1 MTTET
6 LIVAGVIVLLVVLTF
21 IGLLSRYRKCA
32 SDEILVV
39 FGKAGKKKVVNEKTG
54 KPEEVIL
61 PSKIIHGGG
70 TFVMPVIQDW
80 AKMSL
85 KPIQIQV
92 NVTGVSSQMIK
103 VTIPVTLTTGIGT
116 TQTLMQ
122 NAASRFLTAK
132 TSEISDQIKDILI
145 GEVRSLMATMTIEE
159 INADRIKFIGKAK
172 ENIETELNKVGF
184 SIININNADISD
196 DANYIKNL
204 GQKAATKAL
213 AQAQADIAEEKK
225 KGDIQ
230 IAETNKQREIAV
242 ADAEKE
248 RETTVAQTRQEQ
260 EVRVAEI
267 NQEKEI
273 KLAEAEKNKQSGI
286 ANQKAEQAANIAKAN
301 TAAESEKAKAEAEKI
316 SAIAKAQ
323 AEADS
328 NRAESESLAE
338 ANVAKAKAE
347 ADSKKAEAEAEKQTR
362 IAQAKQK
369 QEAETQKAINEQ
381 EAAVAK
387 YESDKRVKAAEAD
400 KIAGVAEQNA
410 TIEVSKAKGEAE
422 KAKAEAEKV
431 AGTSKVE
438 AQMTIEKTKQEKQL
452 EVNEAAALAMEA
464 KLHAETIVPA
474 QKEKERITIEA
485 EAVKQKAVL
494 EAEAK
499 AAEILKEAEAK
510 ANATKLQL
518 EAEAEGTRKK
528 LLAEAE
534 GKRASLMAEAD
545 KFQAIEM
552 APALAVQK
560 MIESGLTPE
569 MVVQYKT
576 VDQLTGIAEASA
588 QMFEHVHLGQV
599 TVYGNENTA
608 GNFMAKTAENLNPA
622 FDLLRSIPFADTLKS
637 VLGKKELEEKKAETT
652 EFEEVK

>member
-6 LIVAGVIVLLVVLTF
+6 LIVAGVIVLLVVVTF

-54 KPEEVIL
+54 KTEEVIL

-92 NVTGVSSQMIK
+92 MVEGVSSQMIK
-103 VTIPVTLTTGIGT
+103 VRIPVTLTTGIGT
-116 TQTLMQ
+116 DQVLMQ

-248 RETTVAQTRQEQ
+248 RETTVAQTKQEQ
-260 EVRVAEI
+260 EVKVAEI
-267 NQEKEI
+267 NQEKAI
-273 KLAEAEKNKQSGI
+273 RLAEAEKNKQAGI
-286 ANQKAEQAANIAKAN
+286 AEQKAEQEASIARAN
-301 TAAESEKAKAEAEKI
+301 TQAESAKAEAESQRI
-316 SAIAKAQ
+316 
-323 AEADS
+323 
-328 NRAESESLAE
+328 
-338 ANVAKAKAE
+338 ANVAKSASEAASKKAAAKAE
-347 ADSKKAEAEAEKQTR
+347 
-362 IAQAKQK
+362 
-369 QEAETQKAINEQ
+369 
-381 EAAVAK
+381 
-387 YESDKRVKAAEAD
+387 
-400 KIAGVAEQNA
+400 
-410 TIEVSKAKGEAE
+410 
-422 KAKAEAEKV
+422 
-431 AGTSKVE
+431 
-438 AQMTIEKTKQEKQL
+438 
-452 EVNEAAALAMEA
+452 EA
-464 KLHAETIVPA
+464 KLQAEMIVPA
-474 QKEKERITIEA
+474 QKQKERVTIEA
-485 EAVKQKAVL
+485 EAIKAKAVL
-494 EAEAK
+494 EAEAE
-499 AAEILKEAEAK
+499 AAKILKEAEAK
-510 ANATKLQL
+510 ADATKLQL

-545 KFQAIEM
+545 KVQAIEM
-552 APALAVQK
+552 APALAVEK
-560 MIESGLTPE
+560 MIESGLTPQ

-576 VDQLTGIAEASA
+576 VDQLAGIAQASA
-588 QMFEHVHLGQV
+588 QMFEHIHLGQV

-622 FDLLRSIPFADTLKS
+622 LDLLRSIPFADTVKEMF
-637 VLGKKELEEKKAETT
+637 GKKQVEAT

>member
-54 KPEEVIL
+54 KSEEVIL

-286 ANQKAEQAANIAKAN
+286 ANKKAEQAANIAKAN

-338 ANVAKAKAE
+338 AKAE

-431 AGTSKVE
+431 AGTAKVE
-438 AQMTIEKTKQEKQL
+438 AEMTIEKTKQEKQL

-545 KFQAIEM
+545 KVQAIEM

>member
-6 LIVAGVIVLLVVLTF
+6 LIVAGVIVLLVVVTF

-54 KPEEVIL
+54 KTEEVIL

-92 NVTGVSSQMIK
+92 MVEGVSSQMIK
-103 VTIPVTLTTGIGT
+103 VRIPVTLTTGIGT
-116 TQTLMQ
+116 DQVLMQ

-172 ENIETELNKVGF
+172 ENIETELNKIGF

-248 RETTVAQTRQEQ
+248 RETTVAQTKQEQ
-260 EVRVAEI
+260 EVKVAEI
-267 NQEKEI
+267 NQEKAI
-273 KLAEAEKNKQSGI
+273 RLAEAEKNKQAGI
-286 ANQKAEQAANIAKAN
+286 AEQKAEQEASIARAN
-301 TAAESEKAKAEAEKI
+301 TQAESAKAEAESQRIANVAK
-316 SAIAKAQ
+316 SASEAASKKAAAD
-323 AEADS
+323 AE
-328 NRAESESLAE
+328 AE

-347 ADSKKAEAEAEKQTR
+347 ADSKKAEAEALKQTR

-369 QEAETQKAINEQ
+369 QEADTQKAINEQ
-381 EAAVAK
+381 EAATAE
-387 YESDKRVKAAEAD
+387 YESQKRIKAAEAD
-400 KIAGVAEQNA
+400 KQAGVAEQKA
-410 TIEVSKAKGEAE
+410 TIEVSKAKGEA
-422 KAKAEAEKV
+422 AQAQAEAEKV

-438 AQMTIEKTKQEKQL
+438 ARMAVAKTEQERQI
-452 EVNEAAALAMEA
+452 EVNEAAAKAEEA
-464 KLHAETIVPA
+464 KLQAEMIVPA
-474 QKEKERITIEA
+474 QKQKERVTIEA
-485 EAVKQKAVL
+485 EAIKAKAVL
-494 EAEAK
+494 EAEAE
-499 AAEILKEAEAK
+499 AAKILKEAEAK
-510 ANATKLQL
+510 ADATKLQL

-545 KFQAIEM
+545 KVQAIEM
-552 APALAVQK
+552 APALAVEK

>member
-54 KPEEVIL
+54 KSEEVIL

-103 VTIPVTLTTGIGT
+103 VTIPVTLTTGT

-145 GEVRSLMATMTIEE
+145 GEVRSLMTIEE

-286 ANQKAEQAANIAKAN
+286 ANQKAANIAKAN
-301 TAAESEKAKAEAEKI
+301 TAAESEKAEAEKI
-316 SAIAKAQ
+316 SAIAQ

-338 ANVAKAKAE
+338 AE
-347 ADSKKAEAEAEKQTR
+347 ADSKKAEKQTR

-381 EAAVAK
+381 AVAK

-410 TIEVSKAKGEAE
+410 TIEVSKAK
-422 KAKAEAEKV
+422 AKKV

-438 AQMTIEKTKQEKQL
+438 AQMTIEKSKQEKQL

-464 KLHAETIVPA
+464 KLHADPA
-474 QKEKERITIEA
+474 QKEKERI

-499 AAEILKEAEAK
+499 A
-510 ANATKLQL
+510 TKLQL
-518 EAEAEGTRKK
+518 EAEGTRKK
-528 LLAEAE
+528 LLAE
-534 GKRASLMAEAD
+534 GKRASLMAD
-545 KFQAIEM
+545 KVQAIEM
-552 APALAVQK
+552 AG
-560 MIESGLTPE
+560 SPE
-569 MVVQYKT
+569 
-576 VDQLTGIAEASA
+576 D
-588 QMFEHVHLGQV
+588 
-599 TVYGNENTA
+599 
-608 GNFMAKTAENLNPA
+608 
-622 FDLLRSIPFADTLKS
+622 D
-637 VLGKKELEEKKAETT
+637 
-652 EFEEVK
+652 

>member
-6 LIVAGVIVLLVVLTF
+6 LIVAGVIVLLVVVTF

-54 KPEEVIL
+54 KTEEVIL

-92 NVTGVSSQMIK
+92 MVEGVSSQMIK
-103 VTIPVTLTTGIGT
+103 VRIPVTLTTGIGT
-116 TQTLMQ
+116 DQVLMQ

-248 RETTVAQTRQEQ
+248 RETTVAQTKQEQ
-260 EVRVAEI
+260 EVKVAEI
-267 NQEKEI
+267 NQEKAI
-273 KLAEAEKNKQSGI
+273 RLAEAEKNKQAGI
-286 ANQKAEQAANIAKAN
+286 AEQKAEQEASIARAN
-301 TAAESEKAKAEAEKI
+301 TQAESAKAESQRIANVAK
-316 SAIAKAQ
+316 SASEAASKKA
-323 AEADS
+323 AAD
-328 NRAESESLAE
+328 AE
-338 ANVAKAKAE
+338 ANVAKAE
-347 ADSKKAEAEAEKQTR
+347 ADSKKAEALKQTR

-369 QEAETQKAINEQ
+369 QEADTQKAINEQ
-381 EAAVAK
+381 EAATAE
-387 YESDKRVKAAEAD
+387 YESQKRIKAAEAD
-400 KIAGVAEQNA
+400 KQAGVAEQKA
-410 TIEVSKAKGEAE
+410 TIEVSKAKGE
-422 KAKAEAEKV
+422 AEAEKV

-438 AQMTIEKTKQEKQL
+438 ARMAVAKTEQERQI
-452 EVNEAAALAMEA
+452 EVNEAAAKAEEA
-464 KLHAETIVPA
+464 KLQAEMIVPA
-474 QKEKERITIEA
+474 QKQKERE
-485 EAVKQKAVL
+485 
-494 EAEAK
+494 
-499 AAEILKEAEAK
+499 
-510 ANATKLQL
+510 
-518 EAEAEGTRKK
+518 
-528 LLAEAE
+528 
-534 GKRASLMAEAD
+534 
-545 KFQAIEM
+545 
-552 APALAVQK
+552 
-560 MIESGLTPE
+560 
-569 MVVQYKT
+569 
-576 VDQLTGIAEASA
+576 
-588 QMFEHVHLGQV
+588 
-599 TVYGNENTA
+599 
-608 GNFMAKTAENLNPA
+608 
-622 FDLLRSIPFADTLKS
+622 
-637 VLGKKELEEKKAETT
+637 
-652 EFEEVK
+652 

>member
-6 LIVAGVIVLLVVLTF
+6 LIVAGVIVLLVVVTF

-54 KPEEVIL
+54 KTEEVIL

-92 NVTGVSSQMIK
+92 MVEGVSSQMIK
-103 VTIPVTLTTGIGT
+103 VRIPVTLTTGIGT
-116 TQTLMQ
+116 DQVLMQ

-248 RETTVAQTRQEQ
+248 RETTVAQTKQEQ
-260 EVRVAEI
+260 EVKVAEI
-267 NQEKEI
+267 NQEKAI
-273 KLAEAEKNKQSGI
+273 RLAEAEKNKQAGI
-286 ANQKAEQAANIAKAN
+286 AEQKAEQEASIARAN
-301 TAAESEKAKAEAEKI
+301 TQAESAKAEAESQRIANVAK
-316 SAIAKAQ
+316 SASEAASKKAAAD
-323 AEADS
+323 AE
-328 NRAESESLAE
+328 AE

-347 ADSKKAEAEAEKQTR
+347 ADSKKA
-362 IAQAKQK
+362 
-369 QEAETQKAINEQ
+369 
-381 EAAVAK
+381 
-387 YESDKRVKAAEAD
+387 D
-400 KIAGVAEQNA
+400 
-410 TIEVSKAKGEAE
+410 
-422 KAKAEAEKV
+422 
-431 AGTSKVE
+431 
-438 AQMTIEKTKQEKQL
+438 
-452 EVNEAAALAMEA
+452 
-464 KLHAETIVPA
+464 
-474 QKEKERITIEA
+474 
-485 EAVKQKAVL
+485 
-494 EAEAK
+494 
-499 AAEILKEAEAK
+499 
-510 ANATKLQL
+510 ATKLQL

-545 KFQAIEM
+545 KVQAIEM
-552 APALAVQK
+552 APALAVEK
-560 MIESGLTPE
+560 MIESGLTPQ

-576 VDQLTGIAEASA
+576 VDQLAGIAQASA
-588 QMFEHVHLGQV
+588 QMFEHIHLGQV

-622 FDLLRSIPFADTLKS
+622 LDLLRSIPFADTVKEMF
-637 VLGKKELEEKKAETT
+637 GKKQVEAT

>member
-54 KPEEVIL
+54 KTEEVIL

-92 NVTGVSSQMIK
+92 MVEGVSSQMIK
-103 VTIPVTLTTGIGT
+103 VRIPVTLTTGIGT
-116 TQTLMQ
+116 DQVLMQ

-248 RETTVAQTRQEQ
+248 RETTVAQTKQEQ
-260 EVRVAEI
+260 EVKVAEI
-267 NQEKEI
+267 NQEKAI
-273 KLAEAEKNKQSGI
+273 RLAEAEKNKQAGI
-286 ANQKAEQAANIAKAN
+286 AEQKAEQEASIARAN
-301 TAAESEKAKAEAEKI
+301 TQAESAKAEAESQRIANVAK
-316 SAIAKAQ
+316 SASEAASKKAAAD
-323 AEADS
+323 AE
-328 NRAESESLAE
+328 AE

-347 ADSKKAEAEAEKQTR
+347 ADSKKAEAEALKQTR

-369 QEAETQKAINEQ
+369 QEADTQKAINEQ
-381 EAAVAK
+381 EAATAE
-387 YESDKRVKAAEAD
+387 YESQKRIKAAEAD
-400 KIAGVAEQNA
+400 KQAGVAEQKA
-410 TIEVSKAKGEAE
+410 TIEVSKAKGEA
-422 KAKAEAEKV
+422 AQAQAEAEKV

-438 AQMTIEKTKQEKQL
+438 ARMAVAKTEQERQI
-452 EVNEAAALAMEA
+452 EVNEAAAKAEEA
-464 KLHAETIVPA
+464 KLQAEMIVPA
-474 QKEKERITIEA
+474 QKQKERVTIEA
-485 EAVKQKAVL
+485 EAIKAKAVL
-494 EAEAK
+494 EAEAE
-499 AAEILKEAEAK
+499 AAKILKEAEAK
-510 ANATKLQL
+510 ADATKLQL

-545 KFQAIEM
+545 KVQAIEM
-552 APALAVQK
+552 APALAVEK

-637 VLGKKELEEKKAETT
+637 VLGKKELEEKKAEAT

>member
-1 MTTET
+1 MLEM
-6 LIVAGVIVLLVVLTF
+6 LIIAGVVILLAVLTI

-54 KPEEVIL
+54 KTEEVIL

-92 NVTGVSSQMIK
+92 MVEGVSSQMIK
-103 VTIPVTLTTGIGT
+103 VRIPVTLTTGIGT
-116 TQTLMQ
+116 DQVLMQ

-248 RETTVAQTRQEQ
+248 RETTVAQTKQEQ
-260 EVRVAEI
+260 EVKVAEI
-267 NQEKEI
+267 NQEKAI
-273 KLAEAEKNKQSGI
+273 RLAEAEKNKQAGI
-286 ANQKAEQAANIAKAN
+286 AEQKAEQEASIARAN
-301 TAAESEKAKAEAEKI
+301 TQAESAKAEAESQRIANVAK
-316 SAIAKAQ
+316 SASEAASKKAAAD
-323 AEADS
+323 AE
-328 NRAESESLAE
+328 AE

-347 ADSKKAEAEAEKQTR
+347 ADSKKAEAEALKQTR

-369 QEAETQKAINEQ
+369 QEADTQKAINEQ
-381 EAAVAK
+381 EAATAE
-387 YESDKRVKAAEAD
+387 YESQKRIKAAEAD
-400 KIAGVAEQNA
+400 KQAGVAEQKA
-410 TIEVSKAKGEAE
+410 TIEVSKAKGEA
-422 KAKAEAEKV
+422 AQAQAEAEKV

-438 AQMTIEKTKQEKQL
+438 AKMAVAKTEQERQI
-452 EVNEAAALAMEA
+452 EVNEAAAKAEEA
-464 KLHAETIVPA
+464 KLQAEMIVPA
-474 QKEKERITIEA
+474 QKQKEKVTIEA
-485 EAVKQKAVL
+485 EAIKAKAVL
-494 EAEAK
+494 EAEAE
-499 AAEILKEAEAK
+499 AAKILKEAEAK
-510 ANATKLQL
+510 ADATKLQL

-545 KFQAIEM
+545 KVQAIEM

>member
-6 LIVAGVIVLLVVLTF
+6 LVVAGVIVLLVVVTF

-54 KPEEVIL
+54 KTEEVIL

-92 NVTGVSSQMIK
+92 MVEGVSSQMIK
-103 VTIPVTLTTGIGT
+103 VRIPVTLTTGIGT
-116 TQTLMQ
+116 DQVLMQ

-248 RETTVAQTRQEQ
+248 RETTVAQTKQEQ
-260 EVRVAEI
+260 EVKVAEI
-267 NQEKEI
+267 NQEKAI
-273 KLAEAEKNKQSGI
+273 RLAEAEKNKQAGI
-286 ANQKAEQAANIAKAN
+286 AEQKAEQEASIARAN
-301 TAAESEKAKAEAEKI
+301 TQAESAKAEAESQRIANVAK
-316 SAIAKAQ
+316 SASEAASKKAAAD
-323 AEADS
+323 AE
-328 NRAESESLAE
+328 AE

-347 ADSKKAEAEAEKQTR
+347 ADSKKAEAEALKQTR

-369 QEAETQKAINEQ
+369 QEADTQKAINEQ
-381 EAAVAK
+381 EAATAE
-387 YESDKRVKAAEAD
+387 YESQKRIKAAEAD
-400 KIAGVAEQNA
+400 KQAGVAEQKA
-410 TIEVSKAKGEAE
+410 TIEVSKAKGEA
-422 KAKAEAEKV
+422 AQAQAEAEKV

-438 AQMTIEKTKQEKQL
+438 ARMAVAKTEQERQI
-452 EVNEAAALAMEA
+452 EVNEAAAKAEEA
-464 KLHAETIVPA
+464 KLQAEMIVPA
-474 QKEKERITIEA
+474 QKQKERVTIEA
-485 EAVKQKAVL
+485 EAIKAKAVL
-494 EAEAK
+494 EAEAE
-499 AAEILKEAEAK
+499 AAKILKEAEAK
-510 ANATKLQL
+510 ADATKLQL

-545 KFQAIEM
+545 KVQAIEM
-552 APALAVQK
+552 APALAVEK

>member
-1 MTTET
+1 MERIR
-6 LIVAGVIVLLVVLTF
+6 L
-21 IGLLSRYRKCA
+21 RKTDCR
-32 SDEILVV
+32 
-39 FGKAGKKKVVNEKTG
+39 
-54 KPEEVIL
+54 
-61 PSKIIHGGG
+61 
-70 TFVMPVIQDW
+70 
-80 AKMSL
+80 
-85 KPIQIQV
+85 
-92 NVTGVSSQMIK
+92 
-103 VTIPVTLTTGIGT
+103 
-116 TQTLMQ
+116 Q
-122 NAASRFLTAK
+122 NAKS
-132 TSEISDQIKDILI
+132 
-145 GEVRSLMATMTIEE
+145 
-159 INADRIKFIGKAK
+159 
-172 ENIETELNKVGF
+172 
-184 SIININNADISD
+184 
-196 DANYIKNL
+196 
-204 GQKAATKAL
+204 
-213 AQAQADIAEEKK
+213 
-225 KGDIQ
+225 
-230 IAETNKQREIAV
+230 
-242 ADAEKE
+242 
-248 RETTVAQTRQEQ
+248 
-260 EVRVAEI
+260 
-267 NQEKEI
+267 
-273 KLAEAEKNKQSGI
+273 
-286 ANQKAEQAANIAKAN
+286 
-301 TAAESEKAKAEAEKI
+301 
-316 SAIAKAQ
+316 
-323 AEADS
+323 
-328 NRAESESLAE
+328 
-338 ANVAKAKAE
+338 
-347 ADSKKAEAEAEKQTR
+347 
-362 IAQAKQK
+362 
-369 QEAETQKAINEQ
+369 
-381 EAAVAK
+381 
-387 YESDKRVKAAEAD
+387 VKAAEAD

-545 KFQAIEM
+545 KVQAIEM

-637 VLGKKELEEKKAETT
+637 VLGKKGLEEKKVETT

>member
-6 LIVAGVIVLLVVLTF
+6 LIVAGVIVLLVVVTF

-54 KPEEVIL
+54 KTEEVIL

-92 NVTGVSSQMIK
+92 MVEGVSSQMIK
-103 VTIPVTLTTGIGT
+103 VRIPVTLTTGIGT
-116 TQTLMQ
+116 DQVLMQ

-248 RETTVAQTRQEQ
+248 RETTVAQTKQEQ
-260 EVRVAEI
+260 EVKVAEI
-267 NQEKEI
+267 NQEKAI
-273 KLAEAEKNKQSGI
+273 RLAEAEKNKQAGI
-286 ANQKAEQAANIAKAN
+286 AEQKAEQEASIARAN
-301 TAAESEKAKAEAEKI
+301 TQAESAKAEAESQRIANVAK
-316 SAIAKAQ
+316 SASEAASKKAAAD
-323 AEADS
+323 AE
-328 NRAESESLAE
+328 AE

-347 ADSKKAEAEAEKQTR
+347 ADSKKAEAEALKQTR

-369 QEAETQKAINEQ
+369 QEADTQKAINEQ
-381 EAAVAK
+381 EAATAE
-387 YESDKRVKAAEAD
+387 YESQKRIKAAEAD
-400 KIAGVAEQNA
+400 KQAGVAEQKA
-410 TIEVSKAKGEAE
+410 TIEVSKAKGEA
-422 KAKAEAEKV
+422 AQAQAEAEKV

-438 AQMTIEKTKQEKQL
+438 ARMAVAKTEQERQI
-452 EVNEAAALAMEA
+452 EVNEAAAKAEEA
-464 KLHAETIVPA
+464 KLQAEMIVPA
-474 QKEKERITIEA
+474 QKQKERVTIEA
-485 EAVKQKAVL
+485 EAIKAKAVL
-494 EAEAK
+494 EAEAE
-499 AAEILKEAEAK
+499 AAKILKEAEAK
-510 ANATKLQL
+510 ADATKLQL

-545 KFQAIEM
+545 KVQAIEM
-552 APALAVQK
+552 APALAVEK

-652 EFEEVK
+652 KFEEVK

>member
-6 LIVAGVIVLLVVLTF
+6 LIVAGVIVLLVVVTF

-54 KPEEVIL
+54 KTEEVIL

-92 NVTGVSSQMIK
+92 MVEGVSSQMIK
-103 VTIPVTLTTGIGT
+103 VRIPVTLTTGIGT
-116 TQTLMQ
+116 DQVLMQ

-132 TSEISDQIKDILI
+132 ISEISDQIKDILI

-248 RETTVAQTRQEQ
+248 RETTVAQTKQEQ
-260 EVRVAEI
+260 EVKVAEI
-267 NQEKEI
+267 NQEKAI
-273 KLAEAEKNKQSGI
+273 RLAEAEKNKQAGI
-286 ANQKAEQAANIAKAN
+286 AEQKAEQEASIARAN
-301 TAAESEKAKAEAEKI
+301 TQAESAKAEAESQRIANVAK
-316 SAIAKAQ
+316 SASEAASKKAAAD
-323 AEADS
+323 AE
-328 NRAESESLAE
+328 AE

-347 ADSKKAEAEAEKQTR
+347 ADSKKAEAEALKQTR

-369 QEAETQKAINEQ
+369 QEADTQKAINEQ
-381 EAAVAK
+381 EAATAE
-387 YESDKRVKAAEAD
+387 YESQKRIKAAEAD
-400 KIAGVAEQNA
+400 KQAGVAEQKA
-410 TIEVSKAKGEAE
+410 TIEVSKAKGEA
-422 KAKAEAEKV
+422 AQAQAEAEKV

-438 AQMTIEKTKQEKQL
+438 ARMAVAKTEQERQI
-452 EVNEAAALAMEA
+452 EVNEAAAKAEEA
-464 KLHAETIVPA
+464 KLQAEMIVPA
-474 QKEKERITIEA
+474 QKQKERVTIEA
-485 EAVKQKAVL
+485 EAIKAKAVL
-494 EAEAK
+494 EAEAE
-499 AAEILKEAEAK
+499 AAKILKEAEAK
-510 ANATKLQL
+510 ADATKLQL

-545 KFQAIEM
+545 KVQAIEM
-552 APALAVQK
+552 APALAVEK